1 MLLPNT
7 GREIVP
13 DAGANATKYFTMAT
27 KSWELVT
34 KLAIRMLHPNLT

>member
-13 DAGANATKYFTMAT
+13 DAGANATKYFTTAT

-34 KLAIRMLHPNLT
+34 KLAITMLHHNLT